1 MNLQTTDYCNTEI
14 YGEEHTMCKYA
25 DDAPNA
31 KCTEGGVQI
40 ISRKVT
46 DQVTSTMDIHENCKT
61 IKTTK

>member
-1 MNLQTTDYCNTEI
+1 
-14 YGEEHTMCKYA
+14 MCKYA

-46 DQVTSTMDIHENCKT
+46 DQVTSTMDIHEKCKT
-61 IKTTK
+61 MEIIKTTK